1 MGVKLSNHTKKL
13 KLLPVFS
20 ITMGSMISSGIFILP
35 AAAYLLT
42 GPSIVFSYILG
53 GIFAIIGSL
62 SMVELATAMPKSGGI
77 YFFASRSLG
86 GMVGTLTGILMW
98 IAIAMKSAF
107 AIYGFGAVISLYTG
121 LNFFAVGAVITIF
134 YALLNI
140 KGVKEAAIF
149 DMFLVSIIVA
159 IIIIFIFFGYTH
171 IHLHQ
176 FRPFITHGHGFT
188 ALFATT
194 AFIFISFGGVMNIC
208 NISEEIENPKRD
220 IPIAIFSAIAVIT
233 VIYACILIVAI
244 GVLPGK
250 EFTSSINPI
259 ADAGRYIFGKAGF
272 IVITIAAL
280 LAFSS
285 CANSGI
291 MSSSRYPMALSRD
304 GFAPSFLKI
313 KFKKTNTPVYSII
326 VTACLILAALTLDLT
341 TLVHAASAVIIT
353 SYIITDIS
361 VIILRL
367 SKINNYKPTFK
378 TPFFPFLQI
387 ISVVI
392 FTALLIYMGAESI
405 KISIAL
411 IAVSFIIYLFY
422 AKKNKSN
429 SALMH
434 LIEKLMNKKL
444 TSENLEEELKEIVCK
459 RDNIIKDDFDNAI
472 EDAIVVDFSK
482 RVELKAIFEKLSEQL
497 KNKINLSEME
507 IDNLFYE
514 RENQG
519 STAITDDVAIPH
531 IIIESENVFEIA
543 IARCME
549 GIRFGEDAPNIK
561 LAICIIGSKNN
572 RNRHLKAL
580 SAIAQIVN
588 RDSFMSSLK
597 KASTEQ
603 NIKDLLILSKRKR

>member
-1 MGVKLSNHTKKL
+1 
-13 KLLPVFS
+13 
-20 ITMGSMISSGIFILP
+20 MGSMISSGIFILP
-35 AAAYLLT
+35 AAAYALT
-42 GPSIVFSYILG
+42 GPSIILSYILA
-53 GIFAIIGSL
+53 GIFAVIGSL

-121 LNFFAVGAVITIF
+121 VNFFIIGAAITIF
-134 YALLNI
+134 YMLLNI
-140 KGVKEAAIF
+140 KGVKEAAKF
-149 DMFLVSIIVA
+149 DMFLVGTIVA

-176 FRPFITHGHGFT
+176 FRPFITHGHGF
-188 ALFATT
+188 AVLFATT

-220 IPIAIFSAIAVIT
+220 IPIAIFSAIIVIT
-233 VIYACILIVAI
+233 IIYACILVVAI

-250 EFTSSINPI
+250 EFISSVNPI
-259 ADAGRYIFGKAGF
+259 ADAGKYIFGKIGF

-304 GFAPSFLKI
+304 GLAPKFLKI
-313 KFKKTNTPVYSII
+313 KSKKTNTPVYSII
-326 VTACLILAALTLDLT
+326 VTACLILAALTLDLN

-367 SKINNYKPTFK
+367 SKINNYKPVFK

-387 ISVVI
+387 ISIAV
-392 FTALLIYMGAESI
+392 FTSLLCYMGSEAI

-411 IAVSFIIYLFY
+411 IVISFIIYLFY

-429 SALMH
+429 SAIVH
-434 LIEKLMNKKL
+434 LIENLMNKKL

-459 RDNIIKDDFDNAI
+459 RDNIVKDDFDNAI
-472 EDAIVVDFSK
+472 EDAVIIDFSNSVDANK
-482 RVELKAIFEKLSEQL
+482 IFEKLSEKL
-497 KNKINLSEME
+497 ENKVNLPCME
-507 IDNLFYE
+507 IERLFQE
-514 RENQG
+514 RENQS
-519 STAITDDVAIPH
+519 STALTEDVAIPH
-531 IIIESENVFEIA
+531 IIVDAENVFEIA
-543 IARCME
+543 IARCMD
-549 GIRFGEDAPNIK
+549 GICFSEDSSHVK
-561 LAICIIGSKNN
+561 LAICIVGSKNN
-572 RNRHLKAL
+572 RNRHLKTL

-588 RDSFMSSLK
+588 RDSFIVNLK

-603 NIKDLLILSKRKR
+603 NIKDLFVLSKRKRHN